1 MDGNFYGTTRR
12 GGPSNEGT
20 LFRMT
25 PSGTVTILH
34 TFTNLVDGAA
44 PQGPLI
50 QATDGNFYGTA
61 TGDGSGPPG
70 FGTIF
75 RMAPSGTVTTLHAFT
90 GHDGCYPSASV
101 IQATDGNLYGTT
113 PFCGASGTG
122 VVFRLSVTVK
132 RQPSDFDGDGK
143 ADVTVYRPSAGTW
156 FILNSSTNYTT
167 SNRYQ
172 WGVST
177 DVPVPG
183 DYDGDGKADVAA
195 YRPSTG
201 EWFIHRSSDGGLTYG
216 SWGARASAGL
226 GDIPVPGD
234 YDGDGK
240 TDFAIYRASTG
251 EWFIH
256 RSSDGGLT
264 YGSWGTRGSAGLG
277 DIPVPG
283 DYEGDGMI
291 DPAVYRPSTGQWFIL
306 KSSTNCTTSFVV
318 AWGSRTDMPINKR
331 P

>member
-1 MDGNFYGTTRR
+1 MDGNFYGTTWR

-113 PFCGASGTG
+113 PFSGASGTG

-156 FILNSSTNYTT
+156 SILNSSTNYTT
-167 SNRYQ
+167 SNSYQ

-234 YDGDGK
+234 Y
-240 TDFAIYRASTG
+240 
-251 EWFIH
+251 
-256 RSSDGGLT
+256 
-264 YGSWGTRGSAGLG
+264 
-277 DIPVPG
+277 
-283 DYEGDGMI
+283 EGDGMI

-306 KSSTNCTTSFVV
+306 KSSTNYTTSFVV